1 MKISLLLIDIIN
13 DIFLLIANNN
23 LCNYIDDKAL
33 YAINRKLHLKNSNL
47 DVNFTFMQRWFY
59 ENHMVLNPGK
69 YNYMLINN
77 YNEPDEL
84 NLNSA
89 KFVSSNNDL

>member
-1 MKISLLLIDIIN
+1 
-13 DIFLLIANNN
+13 
-23 LCNYIDDKAL
+23 
-33 YAINRKLHLKNSNL
+33 
-47 DVNFTFMQRWFY
+47 
-59 ENHMVLNPGK
+59 MVLNPGK